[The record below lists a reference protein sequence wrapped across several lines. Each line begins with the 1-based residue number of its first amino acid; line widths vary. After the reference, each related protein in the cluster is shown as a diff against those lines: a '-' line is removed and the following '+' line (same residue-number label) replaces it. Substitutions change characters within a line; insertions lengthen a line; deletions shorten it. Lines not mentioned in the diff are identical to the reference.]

1 MCVCAVFLV
10 CFPEVERWEGGDD
23 CVWGGGN
30 QRVGLVGCQQR
41 GYLFHNIVATPRPR
55 SPGAHFLTSREFLR
69 QEEVVYATQTVPCF
83 CCFFF
88 FLPEAWQ
95 NTNGVLGSIV
105 FCRPPTMVRTYHFH
119 TAVHRGGRLRL
130 ASICAKRG
138 AGVERTT
145 AALQQAGTSCKRG
158 ASGYHDA
165 PL

>member
-1 MCVCAVFLV
+1 MFG
-10 CFPEVERWEGGDD
+10 EEETKG
-23 CVWGGGN
+23 WGWSG
-30 QRVGLVGCQQR
+30 V
-41 GYLFHNIVATPRPR
+41 
-55 SPGAHFLTSREFLR
+55 SREVTYFTISLPR
-69 QEEVVYATQTVPCF
+69 RDRDHRARTSLPRASSSAKKKSCMPHKRFPASVAS
-83 CCFFF
+83 FF

-105 FCRPPTMVRTYHFH
+105 FCRPPSMVRTYHFH

>member
-1 MCVCAVFLV
+1 MCCLFSLFPRGGEVGRRGRLCLGRRKPKGGAGRVSAERLLISEYRCHAATEITGRALPYLARVPPPRRSRVCHTNGSL
-10 CFPEVERWEGGDD
+10 
-23 CVWGGGN
+23 
-30 QRVGLVGCQQR
+30 L
-41 GYLFHNIVATPRPR
+41 L
-55 SPGAHFLTSREFLR
+55 LLL
-69 QEEVVYATQTVPCF
+69 
-83 CCFFF
+83 FFF

-119 TAVHRGGRLRL
+119 TAVHRGGRLHL